1 VVLLTYN
8 LEIEP
13 LMIVEALMPIFF
25 VMFLGYFAG
34 ARRIV
39 DNQHVASLIVL
50 LMTFAVPVAAFVSVA
65 KASRSGLEENG
76 KLVFVLVISMLVIFG
91 ITFALNHYIFRLSPG
106 ENAVQSLSVGFPN
119 FPAVGLPLLGSLMGP
134 ASAVGV
140 AVSLLAGSVFI
151 SPLTLAVLEAR
162 GKATGSS
169 PHAIPTAL
177 FHSVSKPVVIAP
189 AVGLVVALLGIH
201 LDKVVTHA
209 LNLIGATTAG
219 LACFVTGLVLSA
231 QPLRLNANVG
241 VCVFLKNIVLPL
253 VAYAIALALGMSGQ
267 IAREA
272 ILLAALPAGF
282 VGILFGLNYG
292 VRSQA
297 IGSTLTLSSLV
308 SVITLT
314 AAIFLT
320 SQMK

>member
-1 VVLLTYN
+1 MA
-8 LEIEP
+8 
-13 LMIVEALMPIFF
+13 LMITEALVPIFF
-25 VMFLGYFAG
+25 VMFLGYCAG
-34 ARRIV
+34 ARRII

-50 LMTFAVPVAAFVSVA
+50 LLTFAVPVAAFVGVA
-65 KASRSGLEENG
+65 QTSRSGLEENE

-91 ITFALNHYIFRLSPG
+91 ITFALNHYVFRLSPG
-106 ENAVQSLSVGFPN
+106 ENALQSLSVGFPN

-134 ASAVGV
+134 GSAVSV
-140 AVSLLAGSVFI
+140 AISLAAGSIFI
-151 SPLTLAVLEAR
+151 SSLTLAVLEAR

-169 PHAIPTAL
+169 PDLIATAL
-177 FHSVSKPVVIAP
+177 FRSVSKPVVIAP
-189 AVGLVVALLGIH
+189 VAGLVVVMLGIH
-201 LDKVVTHA
+201 LNEVVSHA

-241 VCVFLKNIVLPL
+241 VCVVLKNIVFPL
-253 VAYAIALALGMSGQ
+253 VAHAIALALGMSGQ

-282 VGILFGLNYG
+282 LGILFGLNYG

-297 IGSTLTLSSLV
+297 VGSTLTLSSLV

>member
-1 VVLLTYN
+1 
-8 LEIEP
+8 
-13 LMIVEALMPIFF
+13 M
-25 VMFLGYFAG
+25 
-34 ARRIV
+34 
-39 DNQHVASLIVL
+39 
-50 LMTFAVPVAAFVSVA
+50 
-65 KASRSGLEENG
+65 
-76 KLVFVLVISMLVIFG
+76 
-91 ITFALNHYIFRLSPG
+91 
-106 ENAVQSLSVGFPN
+106 
-119 FPAVGLPLLGSLMGP
+119 
-134 ASAVGV
+134 
-140 AVSLLAGSVFI
+140 FI

-162 GKATGSS
+162 GKAAGSS
-169 PHAIPTAL
+169 PDPIATAL
-177 FHSVSKPVVIAP
+177 FRSVSKPVVIAP
-189 AVGLVVALLGIH
+189 VAGLVVVILGIH
-201 LDKVVTHA
+201 LDKVVSHA

-272 ILLAALPAGF
+272 ILLTAIPAGF
-282 VGILFGLNYG
+282 VAILLGLNYG

-297 IGSTLTLSSLV
+297 IGSTLTLSYLV

-314 AAIFLT
+314 AAILLT

>member
-1 VVLLTYN
+1 
-8 LEIEP
+8 
-13 LMIVEALMPIFF
+13 
-25 VMFLGYFAG
+25 
-34 ARRIV
+34 
-39 DNQHVASLIVL
+39 
-50 LMTFAVPVAAFVSVA
+50 
-65 KASRSGLEENG
+65 
-76 KLVFVLVISMLVIFG
+76 MLVIFG

-106 ENAVQSLSVGFPN
+106 ENAVQSLSVGLPN
-119 FPAVGLPLLGSLMGP
+119 FPAVGLPLVSSLMGP
-134 ASAVGV
+134 SNAVSV
-140 AVSLLAGSVFI
+140 AVSLVAGSIFV

-162 GKATGSS
+162 EKATSS
-169 PHAIPTAL
+169 SRDLIVTAL
-177 FHSVSKPVVIAP
+177 FRSVSKPVVIAP
-189 AVGLVVALLGIH
+189 VAGLVVVTLGIH
-201 LDKVVTHA
+201 LNEVVSHA

-219 LACFVTGLVLSA
+219 LACFVTGLLLSA

-267 IAREA
+267 IVREA

-282 VGILFGLNYG
+282 VGILFALNYG

-314 AAIFLT
+314 AAICLT

>member
-1 VVLLTYN
+1 MAVMV
-8 LEIEP
+8 I
-13 LMIVEALMPIFF
+13 EALVPIFF
-25 VMFLGYFAG
+25 VIFLGYFAG
-34 ARRIV
+34 ARRIIN
-39 DNQHVASLIVL
+39 NQHVASLTVL
-50 LMTFAVPVAAFVSVA
+50 LLTFAVPVAAFVGIA
-65 KASRSGLEENG
+65 QTSRSGLEENG

-91 ITFALNHYIFRLSPG
+91 ITFAINHYVFRLSPG

-134 ASAVGV
+134 GSAVSV
-140 AVSLLAGSVFI
+140 AFCLAAGSIFI

-162 GKATGSS
+162 GKATSSS
-169 PHAIPTAL
+169 PDLVVNAL
-177 FHSVSKPVVIAP
+177 FRSVSKPVVIAP
-189 AVGLVVALLGIH
+189 VAGLVAAILGIH
-201 LDKVVTHA
+201 VNGVVSHA

-241 VCVFLKNIVLPL
+241 VCVFLKNIGLPL

-267 IAREA
+267 MARET

-314 AAIFLT
+314 AAILLT

>member
-1 VVLLTYN
+1 
-8 LEIEP
+8 
-13 LMIVEALMPIFF
+13 MIIEALVPIFF
-25 VMFLGYFAG
+25 VIFLGYFAG
-34 ARRIV
+34 ARGIIN
-39 DNQHVASLIVL
+39 NQHVASLTVL
-50 LMTFAVPVAAFVSVA
+50 LLTFAVPVAAFVGIA
-65 KASRSGLEENG
+65 QTSRSGLEENG

-91 ITFALNHYIFRLSPG
+91 ITFAINHYVFRLSPG

-134 ASAVGV
+134 GSAVSV
-140 AVSLLAGSVFI
+140 AFCLAAGSIFI

-162 GKATGSS
+162 GKATSSS
-169 PHAIPTAL
+169 PDLVVSAL
-177 FHSVSKPVVIAP
+177 FRSVSKPVVIAP
-189 AVGLVVALLGIH
+189 VAGLVAVILGIH
-201 LDKVVTHA
+201 VNGVVSHA

-241 VCVFLKNIVLPL
+241 VCVFLKNIGLPL

-267 IAREA
+267 IARET

-297 IGSTLTLSSLV
+297 LGSTLTLSSLV

-314 AAIFLT
+314 AAILLT

>member
-1 VVLLTYN
+1 
-8 LEIEP
+8 
-13 LMIVEALMPIFF
+13 MIIEALVPIFF
-25 VMFLGYFAG
+25 VIFLGYFAG
-34 ARRIV
+34 ARRIIN
-39 DNQHVASLIVL
+39 NQHVASLTVL
-50 LMTFAVPVAAFVSVA
+50 LLTFAVPVAAFVGIA
-65 KASRSGLEENG
+65 QTSRSGLEENG

-91 ITFALNHYIFRLSPG
+91 ITFAINHYVFRLSPG

-134 ASAVGV
+134 GSAVSV
-140 AVSLLAGSVFI
+140 AFCLAAGSIFI

-162 GKATGSS
+162 GKATSSS
-169 PHAIPTAL
+169 PDLVVNAL
-177 FHSVSKPVVIAP
+177 FRSVSKPVVIAP
-189 AVGLVVALLGIH
+189 VAGLVAVILGIH
-201 LDKVVTHA
+201 VNGVVSHA

-241 VCVFLKNIVLPL
+241 VCVFLKNIGLPL

-267 IAREA
+267 IARET

-297 IGSTLTLSSLV
+297 LGSTLTLSSLV

-314 AAIFLT
+314 AAILLT

>member
-1 VVLLTYN
+1 
-8 LEIEP
+8 
-13 LMIVEALMPIFF
+13 MIIEALVPIFF
-25 VMFLGYFAG
+25 VIFLGYFAG
-34 ARRIV
+34 ARRIIN
-39 DNQHVASLIVL
+39 NQHVASLTVL
-50 LMTFAVPVAAFVSVA
+50 LLTFAVPVAAFVGIA
-65 KASRSGLEENG
+65 QTSRSGLEENG

-91 ITFALNHYIFRLSPG
+91 ITFAINHYVFRLSPG

-134 ASAVGV
+134 GSAVSV
-140 AVSLLAGSVFI
+140 AFCLAAGSIFI

-162 GKATGSS
+162 GKATSSS
-169 PHAIPTAL
+169 PDLVVNAL
-177 FHSVSKPVVIAP
+177 FRSVSKPVVIAP
-189 AVGLVVALLGIH
+189 VAGLVAVILGIH
-201 LDKVVTHA
+201 VNGVVSHA

-241 VCVFLKNIVLPL
+241 VCVFLKNIGLPL

-267 IAREA
+267 IARET

-292 VRSQA
+292 VRSEA
-297 IGSTLTLSSLV
+297 LGSTLTLSSLV

-314 AAIFLT
+314 AAILLT

>member
-1 VVLLTYN
+1 MG
-8 LEIEP
+8 P
-13 LMIVEALMPIFF
+13 GSA
-25 VMFLGYFAG
+25 
-34 ARRIV
+34 
-39 DNQHVASLIVL
+39 
-50 LMTFAVPVAAFVSVA
+50 VSVA
-65 KASRSGLEENG
+65 VCLA
-76 KLVFVLVISMLVIFG
+76 
-91 ITFALNHYIFRLSPG
+91 
-106 ENAVQSLSVGFPN
+106 
-119 FPAVGLPLLGSLMGP
+119 
-134 ASAVGV
+134 
-140 AVSLLAGSVFI
+140 AGSIFI
-151 SPLTLAVLEAR
+151 CPLTLAVLEAR

-169 PHAIPTAL
+169 PDLVVNTL
-177 FHSVSKPVVIAP
+177 FRSVSKPVVIGPVA
-189 AVGLVVALLGIH
+189 GLVVVILGIH
-201 LDKVVTHA
+201 LNEVVSHA

-241 VCVFLKNIVLPL
+241 VCVFLKNIGLPL

-267 IAREA
+267 IARET

-297 IGSTLTLSSLV
+297 LGSTLTLSSLV

-320 SQMK
+320 SQTK

>member
-1 VVLLTYN
+1 
-8 LEIEP
+8 
-13 LMIVEALMPIFF
+13 MIAEALVPIFF

-34 ARRIV
+34 AKRIIN
-39 DNQHVASLIVL
+39 NQHLASLMAL
-50 LMTFAVPVAAFVSVA
+50 LLTFAVPVAAFVGIA
-65 KASRSGLEENG
+65 QTSRSGLEENG
-76 KLVFVLVISMLVIFG
+76 KPVFVLVISMLVIFG
-91 ITFALNHYIFRLSPG
+91 ITFALNHFVFRLSPG
-106 ENAVQSLSVGFPN
+106 ENAIQSLSVGFPN

-134 ASAVGV
+134 GSAVSV
-140 AVSLLAGSVFI
+140 AVCLAAGSIFI

-162 GKATGSS
+162 GKAAGSS
-169 PHAIPTAL
+169 PDLVVNTL
-177 FHSVSKPVVIAP
+177 FRSVSKPVVIGPVA
-189 AVGLVVALLGIH
+189 GLVVVILGIH
-201 LDKVVTHA
+201 LNEVVSHA

-241 VCVFLKNIVLPL
+241 VCVFLKNIGLPL

-267 IAREA
+267 IARET

-297 IGSTLTLSSLV
+297 LGSTLILSSLV

-320 SQMK
+320 SQMR

>member
-1 VVLLTYN
+1 
-8 LEIEP
+8 
-13 LMIVEALMPIFF
+13 MIIEALVPIFF
-25 VMFLGYFAG
+25 VIFLGYFAG
-34 ARRIV
+34 ARRIIN
-39 DNQHVASLIVL
+39 NQHVASLTVL
-50 LMTFAVPVAAFVSVA
+50 LLTFAVPVAAFVGIA
-65 KASRSGLEENG
+65 QTSRSGLEENG
-76 KLVFVLVISMLVIFG
+76 KLVFVLVISMLMIFG
-91 ITFALNHYIFRLSPG
+91 ITFAINHYVFRLSPG

-134 ASAVGV
+134 GSAVSV
-140 AVSLLAGSVFI
+140 AFCLAAGSIFI

-162 GKATGSS
+162 GKATSSS
-169 PHAIPTAL
+169 PDLVVNAL
-177 FHSVSKPVVIAP
+177 FRSVSKPVVIAP
-189 AVGLVVALLGIH
+189 VAGLVAVILGIH
-201 LDKVVTHA
+201 VNGVVSHA

-241 VCVFLKNIVLPL
+241 VCVFLKNIGLPL

-267 IAREA
+267 IARET

-292 VRSQA
+292 VRSEA
-297 IGSTLTLSSLV
+297 LGSTLTLSSLV

-314 AAIFLT
+314 AAILLT

>member
-1 VVLLTYN
+1 MAV
-8 LEIEP
+8 
-13 LMIVEALMPIFF
+13 MIIEALVPIFF
-25 VMFLGYFAG
+25 VILLGYFAG
-34 ARRIV
+34 ARRIIN
-39 DNQHVASLIVL
+39 NQHVASLTVL
-50 LMTFAVPVAAFVSVA
+50 LLTFAVPVAAFVGIA
-65 KASRSGLEENG
+65 QTSRSGLEENG

-91 ITFALNHYIFRLSPG
+91 ITFAINHYVFRLSPG

-134 ASAVGV
+134 GSAVSV
-140 AVSLLAGSVFI
+140 AFCLAAGSIFI

-162 GKATGSS
+162 GKATSSS
-169 PHAIPTAL
+169 PDLVVNAL
-177 FHSVSKPVVIAP
+177 FRSVSKPVVIAP
-189 AVGLVVALLGIH
+189 VAGLVAVILGIH
-201 LDKVVTHA
+201 VNGVVSHA

-241 VCVFLKNIVLPL
+241 VCVFLKNIGLPL

-267 IAREA
+267 IARET

-297 IGSTLTLSSLV
+297 LGSTLTLSSLV

-314 AAIFLT
+314 AAILLT

>member
-1 VVLLTYN
+1 
-8 LEIEP
+8 
-13 LMIVEALMPIFF
+13 MIIEALVPIFF
-25 VMFLGYFAG
+25 VIFLGYFAG
-34 ARRIV
+34 ARRIIN
-39 DNQHVASLIVL
+39 NQHVASLTVL
-50 LMTFAVPVAAFVSVA
+50 LLTFAVPVAAFVGIA
-65 KASRSGLEENG
+65 QTSRSGLEENG
-76 KLVFVLVISMLVIFG
+76 KLVFVLVISMLMIFG
-91 ITFALNHYIFRLSPG
+91 ITFAINHYVFRLSPG

-134 ASAVGV
+134 GSAVSV
-140 AVSLLAGSVFI
+140 AFCLAAGSIFI

-162 GKATGSS
+162 GKATSSS
-169 PHAIPTAL
+169 PDLVVNAL
-177 FHSVSKPVVIAP
+177 FRSVSKPVVIAP
-189 AVGLVVALLGIH
+189 VAGLVAVILGIH
-201 LDKVVTHA
+201 VNGVVSHA

-241 VCVFLKNIVLPL
+241 VCVFLKNIGLPL

-267 IAREA
+267 IARET

-297 IGSTLTLSSLV
+297 IGSTLILSYLF

-314 AAIFLT
+314 AAILLT

>member
-1 VVLLTYN
+1 MA
-8 LEIEP
+8 
-13 LMIVEALMPIFF
+13 LMIAAALVPIFF

-34 ARRIV
+34 ARRMI
-39 DNQHVASLIVL
+39 DNEDVASLNVL
-50 LMTFAVPVAAFVSVA
+50 LMTFVLPVALFVGVA
-65 KASRSGLEENG
+65 QTSRSGLEENG
-76 KLVFVLVISMLVIFG
+76 KLFLVLVISMLVIFG
-91 ITFALNHYIFRLSPG
+91 ITFALNHYVFRLSPG

-119 FPAVGLPLLGSLMGP
+119 FAAVGLPLLGSVTGP
-134 ASAVGV
+134 GSMVSVAASV
-140 AVSLLAGSVFI
+140 AAGSLFI

-162 GKATGSS
+162 GKAAGSS
-169 PHAIPTAL
+169 PHPIASAL

-189 AVGLVVALLGIH
+189 AAGLLVALLGIH
-201 LDKVVTHA
+201 INEVVSHA
-209 LNLIGATTAG
+209 LNLIGATAAG

-241 VCVFLKNIVLPL
+241 VGVLLKNIVLPL
-253 VAYAIALALGMSGQ
+253 VAYAIALALGMSGE

-272 ILLAALPAGF
+272 ILLMALPTGF
-282 VGILFGLNYG
+282 FGILFGLNYG

-297 IGSTLTLSSLV
+297 IGSTLTLSYLV

-314 AAIFLT
+314 AAILLT

>member
-1 VVLLTYN
+1 MAV
-8 LEIEP
+8 
-13 LMIVEALMPIFF
+13 MIIEALVPIFF
-25 VMFLGYFAG
+25 VIFLGYFAG
-34 ARRIV
+34 ARRIIN
-39 DNQHVASLIVL
+39 NQHVASLTVL
-50 LMTFAVPVAAFVSVA
+50 LLTFAVPVAAFVGIA
-65 KASRSGLEENG
+65 QTSRSGLEENG

-91 ITFALNHYIFRLSPG
+91 ITFAINHYVFRLSPG

-134 ASAVGV
+134 GSAVSV
-140 AVSLLAGSVFI
+140 AFCLAAGSIFI

-162 GKATGSS
+162 GKATSSS
-169 PHAIPTAL
+169 PDLVVNAL
-177 FHSVSKPVVIAP
+177 FCSVSKPVVIAP
-189 AVGLVVALLGIH
+189 VAGLVAVILGIH
-201 LDKVVTHA
+201 VNGVVSHA

-241 VCVFLKNIVLPL
+241 VCVFLKNIGLPL
-253 VAYAIALALGMSGQ
+253 VAYAITLALGMSGQ
-267 IAREA
+267 IARET

-297 IGSTLTLSSLV
+297 LGSTLTLSSLV

-314 AAIFLT
+314 AAILLT